1 MSLVFLLLIY
11 LVLAIIA
18 SQIIEESGNKDLA
31 LKVGRSAVWAWR
43 VMTVSMMFAL
53 IAWAAG

>member
-1 MSLVFLLLIY
+1 
-11 LVLAIIA
+11 VLAIIA

-53 IAWAAG
+53 IVWAAG